1 MCGIF
6 AVLSSDIK
14 DNGDFEK
21 QNFHKG
27 KNRGP
32 ENSVFK
38 KVNDKTLFGF
48 HRLAYLLYIQFQ
60 IFYINE

>member
-6 AVLSSDIK
+6 AVLSSNIK

-38 KVNDKTLFGF
+38 KIVRKFNKT
-48 HRLAYLLYIQFQ
+48 
-60 IFYINE
+60 

>member
-6 AVLSSDIK
+6 AVLSSNIK
-14 DNGDFEK
+14 GDGDFEK

-38 KVNDKTLFGF
+38 KINDKTLFGF
-48 HRLAYLLYIQFQ
+48 HRLAIIRGLCVNL
-60 IFYINE
+60 

>member
-6 AVLSSDIK
+6 AVLSSHSK
-14 DNGDFEK
+14 DNIDFER

-32 ENSVFK
+32 ESSVFK
-38 KVNDKTLFGF
+38 KISDNAIRKWYPEIPKEWKKLKN
-48 HRLAYLLYIQFQ
+48 Q
-60 IFYINE
+60 I